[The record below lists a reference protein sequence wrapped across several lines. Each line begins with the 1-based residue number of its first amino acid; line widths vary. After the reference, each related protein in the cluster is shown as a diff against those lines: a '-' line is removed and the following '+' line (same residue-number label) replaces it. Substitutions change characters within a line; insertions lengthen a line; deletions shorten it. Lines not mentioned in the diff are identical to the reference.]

1 MLWVH
6 VSMMYTYLM
15 LFGKV
20 SADKKLPDPQAAL
33 ARGLPSV
40 HSSISVESTFPYV
53 LVLMIPAHYRL
64 SAGPSCAISSF
75 LHVSTLFIALKFST
89 LESHFRS
96 GKRSRATSTDE
107 NLFLQNL
114 SKVQSHNLVEAHCY
128 GIGRTGQQFP
138 SPTYPVAM

>member
-1 MLWVH
+1 
-6 VSMMYTYLM
+6 MMYMYLM

-40 HSSISVESTFPYV
+40 HSSISMESTFPYV
-53 LVLMIPAHYRL
+53 LVQMIFDYCL

-75 LHVSTLFIALKFST
+75 LHVSTLFIASKFST
-89 LESHFRS
+89 FESHFRS
-96 GKRSRATSTDE
+96 GERSRATPTDE

-128 GIGRTGQQFP
+128 GIGRTGQLL
-138 SPTYPVAM
+138 SNHVAVETD